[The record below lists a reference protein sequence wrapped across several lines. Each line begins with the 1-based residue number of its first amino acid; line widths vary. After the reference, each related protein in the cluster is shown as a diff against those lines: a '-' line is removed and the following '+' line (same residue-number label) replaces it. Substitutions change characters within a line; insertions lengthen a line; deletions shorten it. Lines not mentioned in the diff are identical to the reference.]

1 MGRKKEDFTGRVFN
15 RLTVIKENGK
25 TKSGDILWLCQ
36 CNCENKTLLN
46 ITASNLRRKHTQ
58 SCGCLQKENLSK
70 AKKKYNTYDLSG
82 EYGIGYTN
90 KGEEFYFD
98 LEDYDKIKDYCW
110 YYSKNGYVISNKND
124 NTIYLHRLILNLNIT
139 PFNGDHK
146 IGRKKDN
153 RKKYLRECTQ
163 SQNSMNKEIQSNN
176 TSGVVGVN
184 YFKPNNKWRAY
195 ITLNGKQIHL
205 GYFNNK
211 EDAIEV
217 RKQAEEEYFG
227 EFSFDNSRECNI

>member
-46 ITASNLRRKHTQ
+46 ITASNLRREHTQ

>member
-46 ITASNLRRKHTQ
+46 VTASNLRREHTQ

-70 AKKKYNTYDLSG
+70 VKKKYNVYDLSG
-82 EYGIGYTN
+82 EYGIGYTT

>member
-46 ITASNLRRKHTQ
+46 VTASNLRKEHTQ

-70 AKKKYNTYDLSG
+70 AKKKYNIYDLSG
-82 EYGIGYTN
+82 EYGIGYTTN
-90 KGEEFYFD
+90 GEEFYFD
-98 LEDYDKIKDYCW
+98 LEDYDKIKNYCW
-110 YYSKNGYVISNKND
+110 YYSKNGYVISHDKNY

-163 SQNSMNKEIQSNN
+163 SQNSMNKEKQSNN

-184 YFKPNNKWRAY
+184 YFEQIGRA
-195 ITLNGKQIHL
+195 
-205 GYFNNK
+205 
-211 EDAIEV
+211 
-217 RKQAEEEYFG
+217 
-227 EFSFDNSRECNI
+227 SCRERV